1 MNKFNF
7 IFKKS
12 FWKNVLAVVIVAI
25 LCAGIIGGG
34 IALGKY
40 IKDKK
45 KSPTVTW
52 ERGVISATDGKVNSD
67 KNSIHTKDF
76 FECRGLEIQ
85 PDLESSVTY
94 AVAFYDV
101 DQNFLSKTDYMSKKL
116 TASDVPFFA
125 QFARVEINAG
135 YQDGEKVEI
144 GLLKI
149 VSYSKQVKIRVDKKQ
164 STLASR
170 TVNLDAENVVVMQG
184 QGWWR
189 DTHEFDSYNSNFY
202 WSEGIDTSDSNI
214 LIVKVKNESVSN
226 KVSTAAFGGAVYS
239 GFFIKA
245 YSPNVSFFD
254 GSDLYLIRSDEEYSY
269 YSLNVKDY
277 TLVYIAVDEASS
289 EVLEAYLFN

>member
-12 FWKNVLAVVIVAI
+12 FWKNVLAVFLVVVLAAGVIA
-25 LCAGIIGGG
+25 GG

-45 KSPTVTW
+45 TTVTTIW
-52 ERGVISATDGKVNSD
+52 ERGAISATDGKVNND
-67 KNSIHTKDF
+67 K
-76 FECRGLEIQ
+76 
-85 PDLESSVTY
+85 
-94 AVAFYDV
+94 
-101 DQNFLSKTDYMSKKL
+101 NFLSKTDYMSKKF

-125 QFARVEINAG
+125 QFARVEVNAG

-144 GLLKI
+144 SLLKI

-170 TVNLDAENVVVMQG
+170 TVNLDAENVVEMEG

-189 DTHEFDSYNSNFY
+189 DTHEFDSFNSNFY
-202 WSEGIDTSDSNI
+202 WSDGIDTSDSNVM
-214 LIVKVKNESVSN
+214 IVKVKKESVSN
-226 KVSTAAFGGAVYS
+226 KISTSAHGGVVYS

-245 YSPNVSFFD
+245 YSPNVSVFD
-254 GSDLYLIRSDEEYSY
+254 GADLYLIRSDEEYSY

-277 TLVYIAVDEASS
+277 NLVYIAVDEASS